1 MIQVLKG
8 TDSKS
13 TFFFRHRNIYN
24 MMRGSSPGPTLLYVT
39 PEKVSSS
46 TQLLVG
52 FSFLYAAPIEI

>member
-1 MIQVLKG
+1 
-8 TDSKS
+8 
-13 TFFFRHRNIYN
+13 

-52 FSFLYAAPIEI
+52 CSFLYDNRNKKNSVCVLKIVKSEIQDLR